1 MKKKIKAQLSLR
13 GVCFYKEKKSQI
25 IIIIIIIIIIN
36 KKEMKTFTI
45 DVDDMTSKMDI
56 LENN

>member
-1 MKKKIKAQLSLR
+1 MNIKILKKKISNNK
-13 GVCFYKEKKSQI
+13 
-25 IIIIIIIIIIN
+25 IIIIIIIN
-36 KKEMKTFTI
+36 KREMKTFTI

>member
-1 MKKKIKAQLSLR
+1 MKIVNIKILKKKISNNK
-13 GVCFYKEKKSQI
+13 
-25 IIIIIIIIIIN
+25 IIIIIN
-36 KKEMKTFTI
+36 KREMKTFTI